1 MINIIDSTATR
12 ASSTLQ
18 DVLNDLA
25 PLWNWKKIVYDE
37 EEPTNVKELWVS
49 DNIYIDIYVPEST
62 SSKYLEFTHNINGY
76 NSKFQPS
83 LTKYRIVR
91 TDNALLLCDAVGSYY
106 IAVAKTI
113 DLNGTESFGIVGVIS
128 SVNSMYMF
136 TDNMTSLPLAA
147 NTSNFITSSVTQTQL
162 IPVYS
167 RTSDEHF
174 VDVYYTYIRKST
186 DAGKGTMGG
195 KNYYIYDCLAVPYT

>member
-25 PLWNWKKIVYDE
+25 PLWDWKNIVYDA

-49 DNIYIDIYVPEST
+49 DNIYIDIYVSESAG
-62 SSKYLEFTHNINGY
+62 SKSLEFTHNINGY

-83 LTKYRIVR
+83 LTTYRIVR
-91 TDNALLLCDAVGSYY
+91 TDNALLLCDTLGAYY

-162 IPVYS
+162 IPVYN

-195 KNYYIYDCLAVPYT
+195 KNYYIHNCLAVPYT